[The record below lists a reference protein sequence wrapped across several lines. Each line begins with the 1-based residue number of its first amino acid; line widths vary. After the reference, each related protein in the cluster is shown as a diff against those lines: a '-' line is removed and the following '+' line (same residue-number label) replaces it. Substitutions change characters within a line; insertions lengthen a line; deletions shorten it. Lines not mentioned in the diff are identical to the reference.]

1 MKATLIQMDIRQ
13 ADAATNRK
21 TAERAMLDAP
31 KSDLYV
37 LPEMWTTGFVTRPQG
52 IAEADGLSLEWMTRM
67 AQRLDA
73 AICGSIATEE
83 NGRYYN
89 RLYFVTPDGTEP
101 YCYDKR
107 HLFTYSGEHLS
118 YTAGDK
124 RVIVPWRGVRF
135 LLQVCYDLRFPCFAR
150 NNNDYDAI
158 IYVASWPGSRISVWH
173 TLLCARA
180 IENQCYVLGVNRT
193 GCDDLCTY
201 NGGTEAYDAC
211 GRCMA
216 RCYDNHSETAT
227 VNIDMEVLCAFRQKF
242 PVLNDRDKFL
252 LY

>member
-1 MKATLIQMDIRQ
+1 MKATLVQMDIRM
-13 ADAATNRK
+13 ANAATNRE
-21 TAERAMLDAP
+21 TAERTILAAP

-37 LPEMWTTGFVTRPQG
+37 LPEMWTTGFVTRPQE
-52 IAEADGLSLEWMTRM
+52 IAETDGLSLEWMTRM
-67 AQRLDA
+67 AQRLNA

-89 RLYFVTPDGTEP
+89 RLYFVTPDGTAP

-124 RVIVPWRGVRF
+124 RVIVLWRGVRF

-150 NNNDYDAI
+150 NDNDYDAI
-158 IYVASWPGSRISVWH
+158 IYVASWPESRIRVWH

-180 IENQCYVLGVNRT
+180 IENQCYVLGVNRI
-193 GCDDLCTY
+193 GRDDLCTY
-201 NGGTEAYDAC
+201 NGGTEAYDAY
-211 GRCMA
+211 GRCIGL
-216 RCYDNHSETAT
+216 CCDGHSETVT
-227 VNIDMEVLCAFRQKF
+227 VNIDTEALYAFRQKF
-242 PVLNDRDKFL
+242 PVLNDRDNFIL
-252 LY
+252 R